1 MDNQPHISKR
11 YSKPPRDSLSN
22 FVLRVALIGIP
33 LVIIYSLGAEGL
45 MRLL

>member
-33 LVIIYSLGAEGL
+33 LVIIYSLGVQGL

>member
-22 FVLRVALIGIP
+22 YVLRVALIGIP
-33 LVIIYSLGAEGL
+33 LVIIYSLSAEGL